1 MWPAFVPLVASLVA
15 SVSAADVIGTGVE
28 TLDANATLRY
38 ALGGHERAGLD
49 ALFAAVDAD
58 GDGGVSLTEL
68 GTFLAFADDELELT
82 ETTAAAVRA
91 LHRAGDADTDGALS
105 PAEFDA
111 ALVAR
116 ADETSVERDLGRRRG
131 VETPRARPTRSR
143 VLRRAPSR
151 APLERRPSPAT
162 ATSTRGSRR
171 RRRRSAAAAGGGGG
185 EPVARAVRHR
195 PPEYLRTVRGVLRR
209 RRVSRGGSIGG
220 RGETKRRDHRWIP
233 SKTRRVARARD
244 GDGEDSRKRMRRRR
258 AETNLCTIRPGGGAG
273 GRE

>member
-116 ADETSVERDLGRRRG
+116 ADETSVERDLDAAA
-131 VETPRARPTRSR
+131 ESKPRARDRRGRAFSDAPPRALPWKDGPPRDRERDARVAPPPPTTFG
-143 VLRRAPSR
+143 RRGGR
-151 APLERRPSPAT
+151 RRRPSP
-162 ATSTRGSRR
+162 SR
-171 RRRRSAAAAGGGGG
+171 ALCVTGHPNTCGPCEGCCEDA
-185 EPVARAVRHR
+185 EFRAVGRSVEEAR
-195 PPEYLRTVRGVLRR
+195 RNAAIIGGFLRR
-209 RRVSRGGSIGG
+209 RGAS
-220 RGETKRRDHRWIP
+220 
-233 SKTRRVARARD
+233 RAR
-244 GDGEDSRKRMRRRR
+244 
-258 AETNLCTIRPGGGAG
+258 ETATART
-273 GRE
+273 RESG

>member
-58 GDGGVSLTEL
+58 GDGGVRLTEL
-68 GTFLAFADDELELT
+68 GTFLAFADDELERT

-111 ALVAR
+111 ALVAW
-116 ADETSVERDLGRRRG
+116 ADETSVERDLDAAA
-131 VETPRARPTRSR
+131 ESKPRARD
-143 VLRRAPSR
+143 RRGRAFSDAPPR
-151 APLERRPSPAT
+151 ALPWKDGPPPRP
-162 ATSTRGSRR
+162 
-171 RRRRSAAAAGGGGG
+171 
-185 EPVARAVRHR
+185 
-195 PPEYLRTVRGVLRR
+195 
-209 RRVSRGGSIGG
+209 
-220 RGETKRRDHRWIP
+220 
-233 SKTRRVARARD
+233 
-244 GDGEDSRKRMRRRR
+244 RRRR
-258 AETNLCTIRPGGGAG
+258 AGRAAADDDWPPPRAAAAASPSRALCVTGHPNTCGPCEGCCEDAEFRAVGRSVEEARRNAAIIGGFLRRRGASRARETATARTREGG
-273 GRE
+273 

>member
-105 PAEFDA
+105 PP
-111 ALVAR
+111 
-116 ADETSVERDLGRRRG
+116 SS
-131 VETPRARPTRSR
+131 TPRSSRGPT
-143 VLRRAPSR
+143 
-151 APLERRPSPAT
+151 RRPSN
-162 ATSTRGSRR
+162 
-171 RRRRSAAAAGGGGG
+171 
-185 EPVARAVRHR
+185 
-195 PPEYLRTVRGVLRR
+195 
-209 RRVSRGGSIGG
+209 
-220 RGETKRRDHRWIP
+220 ET
-233 SKTRRVARARD
+233 
-244 GDGEDSRKRMRRRR
+244 
-258 AETNLCTIRPGGGAG
+258 
-273 GRE
+273 

>member
-116 ADETSVERDLGRRRG
+116 ADETSVERDLDAAA
-131 VETPRARPTRSR
+131 ESKPRARD
-143 VLRRAPSR
+143 RRGRAFSDAPPR
-151 APLERRPSPAT
+151 ALPWKDGPPPRP
-162 ATSTRGSRR
+162 RR
-171 RRRRSAAAAGGGGG
+171 RRAGRAAADDVRPPRRAGGGG
-185 EPVARAVRHR
+185 EPAARAVRHR

>member
-116 ADETSVERDLGRRRG
+116 ADETSVERDLDAAA
-131 VETPRARPTRSR
+131 ESKPRARD
-143 VLRRAPSR
+143 RRGRAFSD
-151 APLERRPSPAT
+151 APLARSPERRPSPRDRDVDARVAPPPT
-162 ATSTRGSRR
+162 TLT
-171 RRRRSAAAAGGGGG
+171 AAAGGGGG